1 MDNRMQ
7 VPTEVRDRIF
17 SIANLLYEQS
27 GRSEM
32 PALDKVR
39 ELAGIDMV
47 TASQVLKEWR
57 KVLPASAAQLSGN
70 TPEELSKTYNEMLSS
85 VWECAKKIANQN
97 LYAAQKSWEQER
109 DELERLRLELS
120 MAYDRQ
126 TQELIATQKQL
137 SHQLSINTTNENK
150 LNQMLPKLHE
160 FGTKAVSAQEKVTV
174 LEETVQQLENRLR
187 TEPQES
193 SFNPPQAADLANGAE
208 AESLDAADRVSKFV
222 KMS

>member
-39 ELAGIDMV
+39 ELAGVDMV
-47 TASQVLKEWR
+47 VASQVLKEWR
-57 KVLPASAAQLSGN
+57 KVLPASATQLSGN
-70 TPEELSKTYNEMLSS
+70 TPEELSKIYNEMLTS

-97 LYAAQKSWEQER
+97 LYAAQKAWEQER

-120 MAYDRQ
+120 QAYDRQ

-137 SHQLSINTTNENK
+137 SHQLSVNTINETK

-160 FGTKAVSAQEKVTV
+160 FGTKAVNAQEKVSV
-174 LEETVQQLENRLR
+174 LEETVQQLEQRLR
-187 TEPQES
+187 SDPQES
-193 SFNPPQAADLANGAE
+193 AFHAPDAIEVTKLS
-208 AESLDAADRVSKFV
+208 DAASDELVNKIMKLS
-222 KMS
+222 